1 MPGFWNLQNEVDSW
15 EKSMLPTDKQARKER
30 PVARGVLDY
39 FPDAIAAVA
48 NVSYVGN
55 TQHNPGEEMHWAR
68 EKSKD
73 NADCI
78 ARHLMERGTLD
89 DDGLRHSAKVAWRAL
104 AMLQLELEAA
114 QNLDFDDS
122 NISVGGLAVEL
133 GFYKAPKFDHDH
145 PPVGYAHCTRE
156 SGHTGPCALPFDHTP
171 DLAEHT
177 HKANQWLEGQAK
189 KAEMLKAELKNAHNP
204 NWGMQVYISGP
215 MRGYA
220 DNNFEAFDQA
230 EARLRNVGYYIINPA
245 NMDRADKEPKTQ
257 IDYAKRDTEAL
268 NRCTH
273 IAMLPG
279 WERSR
284 GALAEFFYARWIGLK
299 ALDAETGEP
308 LDTYSRHDICLA
320 MNQYL
325 NGMEAE

>member
-1 MPGFWNLQNEVDSW
+1 
-15 EKSMLPTDKQARKER
+15 MLPTDKQERKER

-55 TQHNPGEEMHWAR
+55 AQHNPGEEMHWAR
-68 EKSKD
+68 GKSKD
-73 NADCI
+73 HADCI

-114 QNLDFDDS
+114 EDADDPAPVAYEYTS
-122 NISVGGLAVEL
+122 NGTVFGFTGGEHGVK
-133 GFYKAPKFDHDH
+133 YVH
-145 PPVGYAHCTRE
+145 PVGADISIDPATPVGQWNQYAYTYTP
-156 SGHTGPCALPFDHTP
+156 TGFVHTP

-177 HKANQWLEGQAK
+177 HKANQWLDEQHE
-189 KAEMLKAELKNAHNP
+189 KAEGLKVELNHAVR
-204 NWGMQVYISGP
+204 GYTVYVSGP
-215 MRGYA
+215 MRGYEN
-220 DNNFEAFDQA
+220 NNFSAFDK
-230 EARLRNVGYYIINPA
+230 ARDMFGYFGWTVISPA
-245 NMDRADKEPKTQ
+245 DSDRHDKTPMSQRE
-257 IDYAKRDTEAL
+257 YARRDTEAL
-268 NRCTH
+268 DRCTH

-299 ALDAETGEP
+299 ALDAETGGP

-325 NGMEAE
+325 NGMEK